1 MMSPSTETYEHTIN
15 GLLQKRRE
23 IMEEMAVT
31 RERLGMMA
39 NDIEAIDRI
48 LERLG
53 HNSTLEMTPQLPR
66 FVVFYR
72 GQLRQWLLTQLREY
86 GPATTRQLA
95 DRLVQVQQKDS
106 SDRRLMQDIVDRVG
120 KGLRHMQ
127 NARLVIGMQS
137 KKRSENLWRVAAPEV

>member
-1 MMSPSTETYEHTIN
+1 MKTSTETYEHTIS

-23 IMEEMAVT
+23 IMEEMAVA
-31 RERLGMMA
+31 RERLGVMA
-39 NDIEAIDRI
+39 NDVEAIDRV

-53 HNSTLEMTPQLPR
+53 HNAALEMTLQLPPR

-72 GQLRQWLLTQLREY
+72 GQLRQWLLTQLREH

-95 DRLVQVQQKDS
+95 DRLVKVQQKDS
-106 SDRRLMQDIVDRVG
+106 SDRRLMLDIVDRVG

-127 NARLVIGMQS
+127 SARLIVGTQ
-137 KKRSENLWRVAAPEV
+137 KTKRGENTWRLT